1 MLEKT
6 SETFRGKEILAKMW
20 IDCCGPHN
28 DNDDNKSVDD
38 VTSAEVG
45 YGIFVE
51 NSTFYNR
58 YTFSMKK

>member
-1 MLEKT
+1 MLV
-6 SETFRGKEILAKMW
+6 KMW
-20 IDCCGPHN
+20 IDYFGPHS

-38 VTSAEVG
+38 VTSVQVG